1 MPDQYQKFSSCED
14 SKDWK
19 MTEYV
24 KAVIPKGISIIN
36 FATVLAWI
44 GLVSSVINIILAV
57 EMIFYPL
64 AHYRYYYKCL
74 APLGFI
80 INGLGLVD
88 LLMNMGWLF
97 YSYKLWR
104 SLNSQHDMRRMIKIG
119 CYIVGAFELVL
130 LVITM
135 IFQLVMLVIAV
146 GEMGGFGFILLI
158 PIIINGIF
166 IAFISGMI
174 HGVKKF
180 VPGLI
185 NVYIIFKGVIF
196 VIFTI
201 LTFVQFIVGL
211 LFIIKS
217 YYRMF
222 ISDSE
227 SYYFCYPNEILCNLC
242 FLAPLEF
249 LFLGFLY
256 IYSTCFSVAQYNIMV
271 RKPTE
276 EGGLE
281 LTETPPQ
288 PSGNTNCNENAND
301 ENNPSVYPQ
310 IDNL

>member
-64 AHYRYYYKCL
+64 AHYYKYYKYY
-74 APLGFI
+74 PLGFI

-146 GEMGGFGFILLI
+146 RVMGGFGFILLI

-201 LTFVQFIVGL
+201 LTFVQFSVGL

-217 YYRMF
+217 YFHMF
-222 ISDSE
+222 ISKSE
-227 SYYFCYPNEILCNLC
+227 SYYFCYPDDTLCNLC
-242 FLAPLEF
+242 FAAPLQF
-249 LFLGFLY
+249 LFFGFLY
-256 IYSTCFSVAQYNIMV
+256 IYSTCFSVAQYNIML

-281 LTETPPQ
+281 LTETHPQ

>member
-104 SLNSQHDMRRMIKIG
+104 SLNSQHDMKRMIKIG

-130 LVITM
+130 FVITM

-146 GEMGGFGFILLI
+146 RVMGGFGFILLI

-180 VPGLI
+180 VPGLV

-196 VIFTI
+196 VIFAI
-201 LTFVQFIVGL
+201 LTFVQFIAGL
-211 LFIIKS
+211 IAMLKLLSLYRYRAYGRYESMS
-217 YYRMF
+217 YGK
-222 ISDSE
+222 
-227 SYYFCYPNEILCNLC
+227 LWLT
-242 FLAPLEF
+242 APFEF
-249 LFLGFLY
+249 LFFGFFY
-256 IYSTCFSVAQYNIMV
+256 IYSTCFSVAHYNIML

>member
-1 MPDQYQKFSSCED
+1 M
-14 SKDWK
+14 
-19 MTEYV
+19 
-24 KAVIPKGISIIN
+24 
-36 FATVLAWI
+36 
-44 GLVSSVINIILAV
+44 
-57 EMIFYPL
+57 
-64 AHYRYYYKCL
+64 
-74 APLGFI
+74 GFI

-146 GEMGGFGFILLI
+146 GKMGGFGFILLI

-222 ISDSE
+222 LSE
-227 SYYFCYPNEILCNLC
+227 SESTSPYYFCNCNTTFEILGNLC
-242 FLAPLEF
+242 LVAPLEF

-256 IYSTCFSVAQYNIMV
+256 IYSTCFSVAQYNIML
-271 RKPTE
+271 REPTE

-288 PSGNTNCNENAND
+288 PSGNTNCNENAKD

>member
-1 MPDQYQKFSSCED
+1 
-14 SKDWK
+14 

-88 LLMNMGWLF
+88 LLMNMGWHF

-222 ISDSE
+222 LSE
-227 SYYFCYPNEILCNLC
+227 SESTSPYYFCNCNTTFEILGNLC
-242 FLAPLEF
+242 FVAPLEF
-249 LFLGFLY
+249 LSLWFLIHLLHLLQRG
-256 IYSTCFSVAQYNIMV
+256 SVQHHGAQTH
-271 RKPTE
+271 R
-276 EGGLE
+276 GGR
-281 LTETPPQ
+281 T
-288 PSGNTNCNENAND
+288 GAD
-301 ENNPSVYPQ
+301 
-310 IDNL
+310 